1 MLAREPLHVR
11 RGGVDEMI
19 DEADALGEAQHAVGQ
34 AIADVAR
41 NLGRVAQFDERL
53 EQAHD
58 GRARQA
64 GFLAPATAI
73 VPCGRRLSASRI
85 AKLRRTGSMAAM
97 PRRYSVIRILST
109 SGPASLAR
117 RVYAPPKKKRRGNM
131 FGRRQFGMAA
141 ARRSLAAPAIARAQK
156 FPSGRVTMVVPF
168 PAGAA
173 TDISARVY
181 AERLSALWG
190 QPVVI
195 DNKGGG
201 NGIPA
206 AEVVAR
212 AKPDGLTIF
221 ATSAMTQVVNPAI
234 YDKLPYDPIADFEPI
249 TRIGTSPFVLLVDR
263 NSPIKTAA
271 ELTAKLKAEPGKH
284 NYGAGALP
292 ARVASELY
300 KMAAGVDA
308 VYVGYKSNPQAIPD
322 VQSGLLTFMMIDTVN
337 AKIADRPRRAARACS
352 SPTPSATPPLP
363 DVPTAAE
370 AGLARRPADDLD
382 RLLRAQGHAARDRR
396 TRSTRYPRRRGHA
409 GGPGAAGGAGRHA
422 EAHDAR
428 TNSPP
433 SRASEKERWGKI
445 IRRANIKVE

>member
-1 MLAREPLHVR
+1 
-11 RGGVDEMI
+11 
-19 DEADALGEAQHAVGQ
+19 
-34 AIADVAR
+34 
-41 NLGRVAQFDERL
+41 
-53 EQAHD
+53 
-58 GRARQA
+58 
-64 GFLAPATAI
+64 
-73 VPCGRRLSASRI
+73 
-85 AKLRRTGSMAAM
+85 
-97 PRRYSVIRILST
+97 
-109 SGPASLAR
+109 
-117 RVYAPPKKKRRGNM
+117 M
-131 FGRRQFGMAA
+131 FGRRQLGIALGAA
-141 ARRSLAAPAIARAQK
+141 AIAAPSLVRAQK

-181 AERLSALWG
+181 AERLAALWG

-206 AEVVAR
+206 AESVAR
-212 AKPDGLTIF
+212 ARPDGLTLF

-234 YDKLPYDPIADFEPI
+234 YDKLPYDPIADFAPI
-249 TRIGTSPFVLLVDR
+249 SRMGTSPFVLLVDR
-263 NSPIKTAA
+263 NSPINTAA

-337 AKIADRPRRAARACS
+337 AKIAMDRGALKGLFVTDSERYAAVPAM
-352 SPTPSATPPLP
+352 
-363 DVPTAAE
+363 PTAAE
-370 AGLARRPADDLD
+370 AGLPEVLLTTWTGFYAPKGTPPEIVNRINADLYTVAAMPEVVERLAALGGTPKLMRPAEF
-382 RLLRAQGHAARDRR
+382 AAFA
-396 TRSTRYPRRRGHA
+396 S
-409 GGPGAAGGAGRHA
+409 A
-422 EAHDAR
+422 EKD
-428 TNSPP
+428 
-433 SRASEKERWGKI
+433 RWGQI

>member
-1 MLAREPLHVR
+1 
-11 RGGVDEMI
+11 MI
-19 DEADALGEAQHAVGQ
+19 
-34 AIADVAR
+34 
-41 NLGRVAQFDERL
+41 
-53 EQAHD
+53 
-58 GRARQA
+58 
-64 GFLAPATAI
+64 
-73 VPCGRRLSASRI
+73 
-85 AKLRRTGSMAAM
+85 
-97 PRRYSVIRILST
+97 
-109 SGPASLAR
+109 
-117 RVYAPPKKKRRGNM
+117 
-131 FGRRQFGMAA
+131 GRRQFAMGLGAA
-141 ARRSLAAPAIARAQK
+141 AFAAHAIVQAQK

-206 AEVVAR
+206 AESVAR
-212 AKPDGLTIF
+212 AKPDGLTLF

-234 YDKLPYDPIADFEPI
+234 YDKLPYDPIADFAPI
-249 TRIGTSPFVLLVDR
+249 SRMGTSPFVLLVDR
-263 NSPIKTAA
+263 NSPINSAA

-322 VQSGLLTFMMIDTVN
+322 VQSGLLTFMMIDAVN
-337 AKIADRPRRAARACS
+337 AKIAMDRGALKGLFVTESERYAAV
-352 SPTPSATPPLP
+352 PNM
-363 DVPTAAE
+363 PTASE
-370 AGLARRPADDLD
+370 AGLPEVLLTTWTGFYAPKGTPVEIVNRINADLYTVSAMPEVVERLAALGGTPKLMRPAEF
-382 RLLRAQGHAARDRR
+382 AAF
-396 TRSTRYPRRRGHA
+396 
-409 GGPGAAGGAGRHA
+409 
-422 EAHDAR
+422 
-428 TNSPP
+428 
-433 SRASEKERWGKI
+433 ASAEKERWGQI

>member
-1 MLAREPLHVR
+1 
-11 RGGVDEMI
+11 MI
-19 DEADALGEAQHAVGQ
+19 
-34 AIADVAR
+34 
-41 NLGRVAQFDERL
+41 
-53 EQAHD
+53 
-58 GRARQA
+58 
-64 GFLAPATAI
+64 
-73 VPCGRRLSASRI
+73 
-85 AKLRRTGSMAAM
+85 
-97 PRRYSVIRILST
+97 
-109 SGPASLAR
+109 
-117 RVYAPPKKKRRGNM
+117 
-131 FGRRQFGMAA
+131 GRRQFGMGLGAA
-141 ARRSLAAPAIARAQK
+141 AFAAPAIVQAQK

-206 AEVVAR
+206 AESVAR
-212 AKPDGLTIF
+212 ARPDGLTLF

-234 YDKLPYDPIADFEPI
+234 YDRLPYDPIADFAPI
-249 TRIGTSPFVLLVDR
+249 SRMGTSPFVLLVDR
-263 NSPIKTAA
+263 NSPINSAA

-322 VQSGLLTFMMIDTVN
+322 VQSGLLTFMMIDAVN
-337 AKIADRPRRAARACS
+337 AKIAMDRGALKGLFVTESERYAAVPAM
-352 SPTPSATPPLP
+352 
-363 DVPTAAE
+363 PTASE
-370 AGLARRPADDLD
+370 AGLPEVLLTTWTGFYAPKGTPVEIVNRINADLYTVSAMPEVVERLAALGGTPKLMRPAEF
-382 RLLRAQGHAARDRR
+382 AAF
-396 TRSTRYPRRRGHA
+396 
-409 GGPGAAGGAGRHA
+409 
-422 EAHDAR
+422 
-428 TNSPP
+428 
-433 SRASEKERWGKI
+433 ASAEKERWGQI

>member
-1 MLAREPLHVR
+1 
-11 RGGVDEMI
+11 MI
-19 DEADALGEAQHAVGQ
+19 
-34 AIADVAR
+34 
-41 NLGRVAQFDERL
+41 
-53 EQAHD
+53 
-58 GRARQA
+58 
-64 GFLAPATAI
+64 
-73 VPCGRRLSASRI
+73 
-85 AKLRRTGSMAAM
+85 
-97 PRRYSVIRILST
+97 
-109 SGPASLAR
+109 
-117 RVYAPPKKKRRGNM
+117 
-131 FGRRQFGMAA
+131 GRRQFGMGLGAA
-141 ARRSLAAPAIARAQK
+141 AFAAPAIVQAQK

-206 AEVVAR
+206 AESVAR
-212 AKPDGLTIF
+212 AKPDGLTLF

-234 YDKLPYDPIADFEPI
+234 YDKLPYDPIADFAPI
-249 TRIGTSPFVLLVDR
+249 SRMGTSPFVLLVDR
-263 NSPIKTAA
+263 NSPINSAA

-322 VQSGLLTFMMIDTVN
+322 VQSGLLTFMMIDAVN
-337 AKIADRPRRAARACS
+337 AKIAMDRGALKGLFVTDSERYAAV
-352 SPTPSATPPLP
+352 PNM
-363 DVPTAAE
+363 PTASE
-370 AGLARRPADDLD
+370 AGLPEVLLTTWTGFYAPKGTPAEVVNRINADLYTVSAMPEVVERLAALGGTPKLMRPAEF
-382 RLLRAQGHAARDRR
+382 AAF
-396 TRSTRYPRRRGHA
+396 
-409 GGPGAAGGAGRHA
+409 
-422 EAHDAR
+422 
-428 TNSPP
+428 
-433 SRASEKERWGKI
+433 ASAEKERWGQI

>member
-1 MLAREPLHVR
+1 
-11 RGGVDEMI
+11 
-19 DEADALGEAQHAVGQ
+19 
-34 AIADVAR
+34 
-41 NLGRVAQFDERL
+41 
-53 EQAHD
+53 
-58 GRARQA
+58 
-64 GFLAPATAI
+64 
-73 VPCGRRLSASRI
+73 
-85 AKLRRTGSMAAM
+85 
-97 PRRYSVIRILST
+97 
-109 SGPASLAR
+109 
-117 RVYAPPKKKRRGNM
+117 M
-131 FGRRQFGMAA
+131 FGRRQFAKAMGVAA
-141 ARRSLAAPAIARAQK
+141 FAAPAIGRAQK
-156 FPSGRVTMVVPF
+156 FPAGRVTMVVPF

-206 AEVVAR
+206 AESVAR
-212 AKPDGLTIF
+212 AKPDGLTLF

-234 YDKLPYDPIADFEPI
+234 YDKLPYDPIADFAPI
-249 TRIGTSPFVLLVDR
+249 SRMGTSPFVLLVDR
-263 NSPIKTAA
+263 NSPINTAA

-337 AKIADRPRRAARACS
+337 AKIAMDRGALKGLFVTDSERYAAVPAM
-352 SPTPSATPPLP
+352 
-363 DVPTAAE
+363 PTAAE
-370 AGLARRPADDLD
+370 AGLPEVLLTTWTGFYAPRGTPAEIVDRINADLYTVSAMPEVVERLAALGGTPKLMRPAEF
-382 RLLRAQGHAARDRR
+382 AAF
-396 TRSTRYPRRRGHA
+396 
-409 GGPGAAGGAGRHA
+409 
-422 EAHDAR
+422 
-428 TNSPP
+428 
-433 SRASEKERWGKI
+433 ASAEKERWGQI

>member
-1 MLAREPLHVR
+1 
-11 RGGVDEMI
+11 
-19 DEADALGEAQHAVGQ
+19 
-34 AIADVAR
+34 
-41 NLGRVAQFDERL
+41 
-53 EQAHD
+53 
-58 GRARQA
+58 
-64 GFLAPATAI
+64 
-73 VPCGRRLSASRI
+73 
-85 AKLRRTGSMAAM
+85 
-97 PRRYSVIRILST
+97 
-109 SGPASLAR
+109 
-117 RVYAPPKKKRRGNM
+117 M
-131 FGRRQFGMAA
+131 FGRRQFARAIGIAA
-141 ARRSLAAPAIARAQK
+141 FAAPAVARAQK

-206 AEVVAR
+206 AESVAR
-212 AKPDGLTIF
+212 ARPDGLTLF

-234 YDKLPYDPIADFEPI
+234 YDKLPYDPIADFAPI
-249 TRIGTSPFVLLVDR
+249 SRMGTSPFVLLVDR
-263 NSPIKTAA
+263 NSPINTAA

-300 KMAAGVDA
+300 KMAARVDA

-337 AKIADRPRRAARACS
+337 AKIAMDRGALKGLFVTDSERYAAVPAM
-352 SPTPSATPPLP
+352 
-363 DVPTAAE
+363 PTAAE
-370 AGLARRPADDLD
+370 AGLPDVLLTTWTGFYAPRGTPAEIVNRINADLYTVSEMPEVIERLAALGGTPKLMRPAEF
-382 RLLRAQGHAARDRR
+382 AAF
-396 TRSTRYPRRRGHA
+396 A
-409 GGPGAAGGAGRHA
+409 GA
-422 EAHDAR
+422 
-428 TNSPP
+428 
-433 SRASEKERWGKI
+433 EKERWGQI